1 MAVKRPVSPFS
12 VTDDVIM
19 STQFRTETIRNLS
32 AAKHCYVSG
41 KLSRLWLNKVIKAK
55 KLKNNN
61 NSNNN
66 NTRMT
71 SALTKFP
78 EHIY

>member
-1 MAVKRPVSPFS
+1 MAMKCPVSPFS

-32 AAKHCYVSG
+32 TAKHCYVSG

-55 KLKNNN
+55 KLKNN
-61 NSNNN
+61 SNNN

-71 SALTKFP
+71 STLTRFP